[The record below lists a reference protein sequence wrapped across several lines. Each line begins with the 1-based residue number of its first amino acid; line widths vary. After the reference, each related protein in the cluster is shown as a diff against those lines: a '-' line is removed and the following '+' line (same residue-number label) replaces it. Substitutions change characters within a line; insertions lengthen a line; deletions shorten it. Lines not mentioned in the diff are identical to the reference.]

1 MADESRRAFTKGLL
15 KQNSK
20 NPYQDPTFL
29 TFTLMF
35 ETDTGS
41 SLFNKNVAFKALN
54 EQYGEPERAIKLLKF
69 TETLKLINKE
79 MPWYFTSITGVDRA
93 MDFNMKEPYWGG
105 DDAKLEIE
113 CNESINLAITG
124 LMDLYRE
131 AVYDL
136 KAWTQI
142 LPENYRR
149 FNLTVTVNEVRLI
162 RTSRKNKSGN
172 EISINEDITADSK
185 PMFQFRFTGCE
196 FDITS
201 AKETFSTL
209 SSAEPSEP
217 KPKIRMTYKSVE
229 KRDAKYLQ
237 GMFSAEIPDGPGIGL
252 EASAPTF
259 AERASN
265 ALNDAAQTAMGG
277 IKNFNPVQEFT
288 RPDNVYGSVFDQA
301 FERAVNQ
308 LDAFAGGVSSIPGN
322 ILQDGITAGN
332 KEAQNLA
339 RSARENIFGI
349 QPGSTLGAAIRQGS
363 INSILPQINNISNNR
378 QNLGNVNK

>member
-1 MADESRRAFTKGLL
+1 MAGEQRRAFTKGHL

-20 NPYQDPTFL
+20 NPYQDPTYL

-35 ETDTGS
+35 DVTS
-41 SLFNKNVAFKALN
+41 PLFNKSVAYTSLKD
-54 EQYGEPERAIKLLKF
+54 QYGEPARAEKLLKF
-69 TETLKLINKE
+69 TDTLKLINRE
-79 MPWYFTSITGVDRA
+79 MPWYFNSITGIDRV

-105 DDAKLEIE
+105 DDAKLEID
-113 CNESINLAITG
+113 CNESINLAISG

-136 KAWTQI
+136 KAWTQV

-149 FNLTVTVNEVRLI
+149 FNMYVIVSEVREI
-162 RTSRKNKSGN
+162 MTTKKNKSGN
-172 EISINEDITADSK
+172 EIDINNDITASSK
-185 PMFQFRFTGCE
+185 PFFMFKFEGCQ

-201 AKETFSTL
+201 AKESFSEL
-209 SSAEPSEP
+209 NSSEPAQP
-217 KPKIRMTYKSVE
+217 KPKIRMTYKNVS
-229 KRDAKYLQ
+229 KQDANYLN
-237 GMFSAEIPDGPGIGL
+237 GVSTAEITDGPGVGL

-277 IKNFNPVQEFT
+277 IKNFNPIQEFT

-308 LDAFAGGVSSIPGN
+308 LDAFAGGVASIPGN

-339 RSARENIFGI
+339 KSARENIFGI